1 MEIQKFLEDTSKG
14 IIPVSELT
22 SIATDRRAFGDDL
35 INAFAAQIELRST
48 AAQTVLTEAEKAG
61 RDVLLASEQ
70 RSYDANIRERDSL
83 LSLQQAVERR
93 TAEKGFVPATQT
105 GLRETATRGGI
116 FGSGVEL
123 RALVTTSGAGAVV
136 APDQFG
142 PGFFDRLAPLSVML
156 RAGIQVLRTERDT
169 LHLPRVDTDPATTIV
184 TEGSAIGPADPGYT
198 DIAAT
203 PVKFGT
209 LTVVSNELMMDSS
222 PDITNLLEMQ
232 MLRSLAL
239 RYDLASFEEN
249 NTNFKGLKNVT
260 GITLDSSLGANGLK
274 PVNLD
279 TIASAIGSLTGFDA
293 TPTAIFMHP
302 RSWGTLLQ
310 IKEVAGSTKSLLQDS
325 AASGSAGITRA
336 LFGLPVFLTSQL
348 SITETKGTST
358 DCSSIYV
365 VDASQIYGVF
375 RTDAR
380 VEVDRSRL
388 FNTDQSE
395 IRAIMRATLAA
406 PNAKAIVRIE
416 GVRAV

>member
-1 MEIQKFLEDTSKG
+1 
-14 IIPVSELT
+14 V
-22 SIATDRRAFGDDL
+22 
-35 INAFAAQIELRST
+35 
-48 AAQTVLTEAEKAG
+48 
-61 RDVLLASEQ
+61 
-70 RSYDANIRERDSL
+70 DS
-83 LSLQQAVERR
+83 
-93 TAEKGFVPATQT
+93 
-105 GLRETATRGGI
+105 
-116 FGSGVEL
+116 
-123 RALVTTSGAGAVV
+123 
-136 APDQFG
+136 
-142 PGFFDRLAPLSVML
+142 
-156 RAGIQVLRTERDT
+156 
-169 LHLPRVDTDPATTIV
+169 DPATTIV
-184 TEGSAIGPADPGYT
+184 AEGNAIGPADPGYT
-198 DIAAT
+198 DVAAT

-239 RYDLASFEEN
+239 RYDLASFTEN
-249 NTNFKGLKNVT
+249 NANFKGLPFVT

-279 TIASAIGSLTGFDA
+279 TIASAVGTITGFDA
-293 TPTAIFMHP
+293 SPSAVLMHP
-302 RSWGTLLQ
+302 RSGGTLLQ

-325 AASGSAGITRA
+325 SASGSAGITRA

-348 SITETKGTST
+348 PITETKGTST

-395 IRAIMRATLAA
+395 IRAVMRATLAV
-406 PNAKAIVRIE
+406 PNPKAVVRIE